1 MTFSTP
7 GKLAALILL
16 VSAPLC
22 AQHGPTAPAAPEAPA
37 EAKQFAFLIGQ
48 FELKVHPAASGL
60 GQKIHGVP
68 TLAGVWKGWRALDGF
83 GIEDEMRITDQS
95 GNPIS
100 LVHAVRFY
108 DAVAKRWITSGLDV
122 YRGTFSTSSAM
133 QRPDEMLGTSRGID
147 GDSKAYVV
155 RSHFYEITP
164 TSFRF
169 RQERSYDDGRTWEEK
184 IAIEAR
190 RMAAT
195 AQR

>member
-1 MTFSTP
+1 MS
-7 GKLAALILL
+7 LAL
-16 VSAPLC
+16 SAPLL
-22 AQHGPTAPAAPEAPA
+22 AQHGSSAPTPPEAPA

-48 FELKVHPAASGL
+48 FELTVHPAPSGL

-68 TLAGVWKGWRALDGF
+68 TFAGIWKGWRALDGF
-83 GIEDEMRITDQS
+83 GIEDEMRITDRS
-95 GNPIS
+95 GNPMS

-108 DAVAKRWITSGLDV
+108 DTVAKRWITSGIDV
-122 YRGTFSTSSAM
+122 YRGAFTTSTSL
-133 QRPDEMLGTSRGID
+133 QRSDEMVSTSHGLD
-147 GDSKAYVV
+147 GDSKAYVS

-169 RQERSYDDGRTWEEK
+169 RQERSYDDGKTWEEK
-184 IAIEAR
+184 IAIEAK